1 MTEQKQLDDDVY
13 WMLTN
18 GYTNERCKKCGVS
31 IWLSNCES
39 RFDESVEKIVI
50 TCKTE
55 GVE

>member
-1 MTEQKQLDDDVY
+1 MNEQKQLDDDVY

-39 RFDESVEKIVI
+39 RYDESVEKIVI
-50 TCKTE
+50 TCKNE
-55 GVE
+55 AVE